1 MNPALLITFSGSL
14 KKQFLIAVVALL
26 VITSLPVVAVFSFGH
41 NALQY
46 LSGSDSETAY
56 AISTDVQGFYEGP
69 EVAGDAYAWG
79 NCTYWAAALK
89 MKDGHPVPNTWGN
102 ANTWD
107 DNAIHDGYSVDHDPT
122 VGAVFQTDEGDLGH
136 VAYVSEVNPAS
147 GEWKISEMN
156 VKGLNVVSTRTFAA
170 VSAKYFNFIHGKIGE
185 NQWNQPITSLP

>member
-14 KKQFLIAVVALL
+14 KKQFLIAVAALI
-26 VITSLPVVAVFSFGH
+26 VITSLPVIAVFSFGR

-46 LSGSDSETAY
+46 LNGSDSETAY
-56 AISTDVQGFYEGP
+56 AISTEVQGFYEGP
-69 EVAGDAYAWG
+69 EVAGDSYEWG
-79 NCTYWAAALK
+79 NCTYWAFALRL
-89 MKDGHPVPNTWGN
+89 KDGHPVPTSWGN

-107 DNAIHDGYSVDHDPT
+107 DGAIRDGYQMDHTPE
-122 VGAVFQTDEGDLGH
+122 VGAVFQTDDGNWGH

-170 VSAKYFNFIHGKIGE
+170 ISAKYFNFIHEKIGGD
-185 NQWNQPITSLP
+185 QWSPQLTSLP